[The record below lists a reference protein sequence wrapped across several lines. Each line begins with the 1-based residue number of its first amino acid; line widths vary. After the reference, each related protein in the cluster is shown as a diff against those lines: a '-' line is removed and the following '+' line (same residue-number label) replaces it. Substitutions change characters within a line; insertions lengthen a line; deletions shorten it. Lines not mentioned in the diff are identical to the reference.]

1 MSMKKLF
8 TLIFLLSGIYCFA
21 QTPTQT
27 VRGQIVDNQTRSQ
40 LVGVIVLLADTGV
53 TMRNTTTDVDG
64 TFRFENVTIG
74 RHLLVFKYFGYKE
87 RSVNIV
93 VTSGKETVLNI
104 DMEESVV
111 TNEEVVITD
120 DSQKGKPI
128 NEMATVSSRS
138 FSIEETS
145 RYAGSLGDPSR
156 MAQNYAGVSGA
167 DDSRNDVVIRGNSP
181 LGVLWR
187 LNGADIPNPNHF
199 GSFGSTGGPVS
210 MLNNNILDNSD
221 FMTSAFPAEYGNAT
235 AGVFDLRMRKGN
247 NEKFEFLGQVGFN
260 GFEGG
265 IEGPFSKKHN
275 GSFLINYRF
284 STLVLFQKMGADF
297 GVGDAVPKYQ
307 DVSFNFNFPTAKF
320 GDFSVWGVGGLS
332 FIALWDS
339 KLDTTKLNLYDQGG
353 YDTDYGTRT
362 GMTGVTHS
370 YIINAS
376 TYSKLT
382 VALTGMQNLIQ
393 QDSFSRADNSKWRS
407 YGSNFRQVK
416 LTANYTLLKKFN
428 SRNTVKSGFS
438 ATDIFVHLHD
448 SFNYNVTEFQYIR
461 NVDKTT
467 WLLQAFS
474 QWQHK
479 FTDRLTLNLGLHS
492 QLLLL
497 NNSFALEPRAGLRW
511 QTNEKNAISIGG
523 GMHSQMQSIFTYF
536 NQTFL
541 PDGSYVLTN
550 RNVDF
555 SRAIHAVFADDW
567 NFAKNMRLKAEV
579 YYQYLY
585 AIPVR
590 PQWPIYS
597 GLNEGADF
605 DAPGIDSLTN
615 DGTGRNYGVELT
627 VEKFYSKGY
636 YFLLTTS
643 LYRAYSTSWDKV
655 ERQTAFSGN
664 YVVNLLGGKE
674 FKLNTRNTIS
684 LDLKMNTAGGK
695 RYIPIDLVASGL
707 AGYAVYDMNNAYAN
721 RYESYFRIDAKIG
734 WIHNG
739 KHVTQQLA
747 VEFLNATNHNNVFSK
762 VYDPASNT
770 VFNNYQ
776 TGLLVVPSYKISF

>member
-1 MSMKKLF
+1 MKKLITF
-8 TLIFLLSGIYCFA
+8 FFFLSAVFACA

-53 TMRNTTTDVDG
+53 NMRNTTTDVDG
-64 TFRFENVTIG
+64 TFRFENVTVG
-74 RHLLVFKYFGYKE
+74 RHLLVFRYYGYKE
-87 RSVNIV
+87 RAMNIV
-93 VTSGKETVLNI
+93 VTSGKETVLNV

-111 TNEEVVITD
+111 TAEEVVITD
-120 DSQKGKPI
+120 ESEKSKPI
-128 NEMATVSSRS
+128 NEMATVSARS
-138 FSIEETS
+138 FTIEETS

-247 NEKFEFLGQVGFN
+247 NEKFEFMGQVGFN

-265 IEGPFSKKHN
+265 IEGPLSAKHK

-284 STLVLFQKMGADF
+284 SSLVLFQKIGADF
-297 GVGDAVPKYQ
+297 GVGDAIPKYQ
-307 DVSFNFNFPTAKF
+307 DLSFNLNFPTEKY
-320 GDFSVWGVGGLS
+320 GDFSIWGVGGLS

-370 YIINAS
+370 FIINSS

-382 VALTGMQNLIQ
+382 IAFTGMQNLIR

-407 YGSNFRQVK
+407 YGSDFQQHKIAV
-416 LTANYTLLKKFN
+416 NYMLLKKFN
-428 SRNTVKSGFS
+428 LRNTVKSGFS
-438 ATDIFVHLHD
+438 FIDIFVHLHD
-448 SFNYNVTEFQYIR
+448 SFNYNVTQFQYIR

-467 WLLQAFS
+467 QLIQAYS

-479 FTDRLTLNLGLHS
+479 FTDRLTLNLGVHA
-492 QLLLL
+492 QLLTL

-511 QTNEKNAISIGG
+511 QSNEKNAISIGG

-541 PDGSYVLTN
+541 PDGSYLLTN
-550 RNVDF
+550 KNVGF
-555 SRAIHAVFADDW
+555 SRAIHAVIADDW
-567 NFAKNMRLKAEV
+567 NFGKRMRLKAEV

-585 AIPVR
+585 DIPVR
-590 PQWPIYS
+590 SQSPVYS
-597 GLNEGADF
+597 GLNEGGDF

-615 DGTGRNYGVELT
+615 GGTGKNYGVELT
-627 VEKFYSKGY
+627 IEKFYSKGY

-655 ERQTAFSGN
+655 ERQTIFSGN

-674 FKLNTRNTIS
+674 FKLNTKNTIA

-695 RYIPIDLVASGL
+695 RYVPIDFAASSL
-707 AGYAVYDMNNAYAN
+707 AGYAVYDYNRAYEK
-721 RYESYFRIDAKIG
+721 RYAAYFRIDAKIG

-739 KHVTQQLA
+739 KNVTQQLSL
-747 VEFLNATNHNNVFSK
+747 EFLNATDHNNVFSQ
-762 VYDPASNT
+762 VYDPGSNT
-770 VFNNYQ
+770 VNYNYQ
-776 TGLLVVPSYKISF
+776 TGFLLVPSYKISF